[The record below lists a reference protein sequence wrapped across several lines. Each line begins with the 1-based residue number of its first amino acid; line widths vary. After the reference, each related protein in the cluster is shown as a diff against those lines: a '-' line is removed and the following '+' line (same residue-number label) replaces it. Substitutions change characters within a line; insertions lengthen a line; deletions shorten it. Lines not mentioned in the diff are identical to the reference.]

1 MVLTAFLGTGLIY
14 LTQDGDDDLENTPLG
29 NSAKD
34 SLIFSTSGK
43 STEVNYASILGVSNT
58 KTLLE
63 WVQALTVTQ
72 DSGTQIPYSK
82 PSRSDQ
88 LPGQHP
94 GRNCLRREYEADPVT
109 PPGQSHAA
117 AVLPEDS

>member
-14 LTQDGDDDLENTPLG
+14 LTQDGDDDLEKNTPLG

-43 STEVNYASILGVSNT
+43 STEVSYASILGVSNT

-63 WVQALTVTQ
+63 PELLEEI
-72 DSGTQIPYSK
+72 SE